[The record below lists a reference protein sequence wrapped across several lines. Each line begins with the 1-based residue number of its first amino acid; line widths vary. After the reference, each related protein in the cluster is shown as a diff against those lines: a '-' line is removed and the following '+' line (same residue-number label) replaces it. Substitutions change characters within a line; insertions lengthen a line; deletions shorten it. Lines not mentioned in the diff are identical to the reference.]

1 MAKINLKNSIRNPL
15 VEFLKNRRLVF
26 SSMGRSKDST
36 QITEKIKVFATNPSD
51 VSEIL
56 AIANNYGIHLYHDTT
71 VENNMIMNKTF
82 KYSANTYEN
91 VTSEASELEL
101 PNFYVENIN

>member
-71 VENNMIMNKTF
+71 VENNMIMNKTIF
-82 KYSANTYEN
+82 EEVLKYLKEKEDLKICNKE
-91 VTSEASELEL
+91 
-101 PNFYVENIN
+101 IGI